1 MEQLDIQKELLAAI
15 VLEYRE
21 NQREKTRQV
30 RLSRLREFKLVILS
44 AGFGLMFGQC
54 QFSGAVVE
62 HVARLF
68 GLSK

>member
-1 MEQLDIQKELLAAI
+1 MQKELLAAI
-15 VLEYRE
+15 VSEYRE
-21 NQREKTRQV
+21 NQREQTRQI

-54 QFSGAVVE
+54 QFSGAVVQ
-62 HVARLF
+62 HVARMV